1 MNNED
6 FWMQAYL
13 TALDNAMKMI
23 AIHNEPS
30 FIFHGYHKLSVENV
44 SLYAEMVANQSLETF
59 KNTFN
64 S

>member
-1 MNNED
+1 MSNED

-30 FIFHGYHKLSVENV
+30 FTFHGYQRLSLSSV